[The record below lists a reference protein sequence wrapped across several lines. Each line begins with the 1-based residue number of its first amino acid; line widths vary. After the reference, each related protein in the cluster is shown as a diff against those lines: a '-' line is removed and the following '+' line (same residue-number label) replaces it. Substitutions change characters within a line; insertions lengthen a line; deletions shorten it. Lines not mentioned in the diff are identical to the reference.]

1 MRRAPLA
8 LALLAAAPF
17 AAAQASN
24 VQIGANVNAYFF
36 ADGKLRNAFGN
47 PALTYGA
54 NLTALNRPSANKL
67 TFAYD
72 IITADR
78 GDSRLFVLPFTVG
91 YEKQFADA
99 KTANVLP
106 YFRVEGGVSY
116 YDVALH
122 DGGNDIAYKSYGGV
136 GGAEVGLVFS
146 KTLAVKAKYYI
157 FQGREGVNF
166 SGFQVGL
173 TYNFGRL

>member
-1 MRRAPLA
+1 MRRASLA

-24 VQIGANVNAYFF
+24 VQLGASVNAYFF
-36 ADGKLRNAFGN
+36 ADGKLRSAFGN
-47 PALTYGA
+47 PAITYGA

-78 GDSRLFVLPFTVG
+78 GDSRLFVLPLTIG
-91 YEKQFADA
+91 YERQFADSDA
-99 KTANVLP
+99 SLLP
-106 YFRVEGGVSY
+106 YFRLEGGVAY

-122 DGGNDIAYKSYGGV
+122 DGGNDLSYKSYGGV
-136 GGAEVGLVFS
+136 GGAEIGVVFN
-146 KTLAVKAKYYI
+146 KALALKAKYYI
-157 FQGREGVNF
+157 FQGREGINF
-166 SGFQVGL
+166 SGFEVGL
-173 TYNFGRL
+173 VYNFGRL